1 MIYLKRERKFKMTYL
16 ITKTLISAVIITAVS
31 EISKRSSLFGAILAS
46 LPLVS
51 FLGMIWL
58 YIDTNSVEK
67 VAELS
72 YSIFWMVIP
81 SLSLFIVLP
90 LLLKKYNFYISL
102 TIATTIMVSFY
113 FLMVKVLNYFG
124 VNI

>member
-1 MIYLKRERKFKMTYL
+1 MAYL

-58 YIDTNSVEK
+58 YIDTNSATK
-67 VAELS
+67 VAQLS

-81 SLSLFIVLP
+81 SLSLFIILP
-90 LLLKKYNFYISL
+90 VLLKRYNFYLSL
-102 TIATTIMVSFY
+102 TLSTTIMVIFY
-113 FLMVKVLNYFG
+113 FLMVKVLHYFG
-124 VNI
+124 ITI

>member
-1 MIYLKRERKFKMTYL
+1 MAYL

-31 EISKRSSLFGAILAS
+31 EISKRSSLLGAILAS

-81 SLSLFIVLP
+81 SLSLFIILP
-90 LLLKKYNFYISL
+90 IMLKKYNFYLSL
-102 TIATTIMVSFY
+102 SASTTVMILFY
-113 FLMVKVLNYFG
+113 FLMVKVLHYFG
-124 VNI
+124 ITI

>member
-1 MIYLKRERKFKMTYL
+1 MAYL

-31 EISKRSSLFGAILAS
+31 EISKRSSLLGAILAS

-58 YIDTNSVEK
+58 YVDTNSVEK
-67 VAELS
+67 VAQLS

-90 LLLKKYNFYISL
+90 LLLKRYNFYISL
-102 TIATTIMVSFY
+102 TTSTVIMISFY
-113 FLMVKVLNYFG
+113 FLMVKVLHYFG
-124 VNI
+124 VSI

>member
-1 MIYLKRERKFKMTYL
+1 MAYLL
-16 ITKTLISAVIITAVS
+16 TKTIISAVIITAVS

-72 YSIFWMVIP
+72 YSVFWMVIP
-81 SLSLFIVLP
+81 SLSLFIILP
-90 LLLKKYNFYISL
+90 ILLKRYNFYLSL
-102 TIATTIMVSFY
+102 FVSTTIMVGFY
-113 FLMVKVLNYFG
+113 FLMVRILKYFG
-124 VNI
+124 ITL

>member
-1 MIYLKRERKFKMTYL
+1 MAYLL
-16 ITKTLISAVIITAVS
+16 TKTIISAVIITAVS

-72 YSIFWMVIP
+72 YSVFWMVIP
-81 SLSLFIVLP
+81 SLSLFIILP
-90 LLLKKYNFYISL
+90 RLVKRYNFYLALFVS
-102 TIATTIMVSFY
+102 TTIMVGFY
-113 FLMVKVLNYFG
+113 FLMVRILKYFG
-124 VNI
+124 ITL

>member
-1 MIYLKRERKFKMTYL
+1 MVYL

-58 YIDTNSVEK
+58 YIDTNSVQK

-72 YSIFWMVIP
+72 YSVFWMVIP

-90 LLLKKYNFYISL
+90 LLLKKYNFYLSL
-102 TIATTIMVSFY
+102 TVATTIMVCFY
-113 FLMVKVLNYFG
+113 FLMVKVLAHFG
-124 VNI
+124 ITL